1 LESAWARDTA
11 AGHFAYWMGV
21 VVALMTAF
29 YSWRLLW
36 MTFHGQP
43 RASHDVM
50 HHIHESPF
58 VMLLPLCV
66 LAGGAIFSGW
76 YFYDSFVGHHY
87 LENFWHDSLFVL
99 ASNDSVSAAHDV
111 ALWVKKLPLV
121 MAGSGIVLACIMY
134 GALPGSSA
142 RMRQIFYAPYLLFYN
157 KWWFDEIYDR
167 VFVRTAFALGRVF
180 FSLWRQEDHR
190 RAGPRRLS
198 LGIQVGCRFAEPLSD
213 RLHFSLCIGHD
224 GGPDW
229 FIDMVCVSAILEWF
243 WNKEFFS

>member
-180 FSLWRQEDHR
+180 SVFGDKK
-190 RAGPRRLS
+190 
-198 LGIQVGCRFAEPLSD
+198 I
-213 RLHFSLCIGHD
+213 ID
-224 GGPDW
+224 GLGPDGSAWASKSVAGLLSRFQTGYIFHYALVMMVGLIGLLTW
-229 FIDMVCVSAILEWF
+229 FVF
-243 WNKEFFS
+243 RPF